1 MEKENGVQQVINNYQ
16 ISIYLK
22 IKIKKKLKNLAGAK
36 YTGYFKNDIIDGQ
49 GELSW
54 QSDWNFIFLFKNN
67 NENLKI

>member
-36 YTGYFKNDIIDGQ
+36 YTG
-49 GELSW
+49 
-54 QSDWNFIFLFKNN
+54 
-67 NENLKI
+67 